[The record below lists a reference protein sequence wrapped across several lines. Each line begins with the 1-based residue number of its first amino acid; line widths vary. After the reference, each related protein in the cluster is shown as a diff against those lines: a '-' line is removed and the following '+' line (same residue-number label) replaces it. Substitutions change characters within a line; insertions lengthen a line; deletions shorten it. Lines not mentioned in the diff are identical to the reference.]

1 MTVNEV
7 LFVAWVLV
15 TCALVAVV
23 VFRSRL
29 IAQEGDWI
37 DLNAEDEQRTAQ
49 TVKMVEQKI
58 GRLHWPILGL
68 GALSALLLV
77 AMVGV
82 WLRQR

>member
-7 LFVAWVLV
+7 LLVAWVLV
-15 TCALVAVV
+15 TCALVALL

-49 TVKMVEQKI
+49 TLAMVEQKTEKL
-58 GRLHWPILGL
+58 RWPIRGL
-68 GALSALLLV
+68 GALSAILLV
-77 AMVGV
+77 AMIGV
-82 WLRQR
+82 WVL

>member
-15 TCALVAVV
+15 TCALVALL

-37 DLNAEDEQRTAQ
+37 NLNAEDEQRAAQ
-49 TVKMVEQKI
+49 TLSMVEQKT
-58 GRLHWPILGL
+58 GKLRWPIRGL
-68 GALSALLLV
+68 SALSAVLLV
-77 AMVGV
+77 AMISV
-82 WLRQR
+82 WVL